1 MSEQGQIRFVDGAA
15 YERFMGVWSRK
26 VGDRFLDWI
35 APSRGLSW
43 IDIGCGNGAFTELLV
58 ERVAPS
64 AILGIDPSPEQLKFA
79 RERHTAGI
87 ARFET
92 GDARALPAADKSLDA
107 AVMAL
112 VLFFV
117 PEPDKGLSEMVRVTK
132 PGGHVAAY
140 VWDIPDGGFPLAV
153 IQDTLRDLGKPVPLP
168 PRPEVAKLQTL
179 DELWR
184 GAGLQGVE
192 TRAITVSRTYEDFE
206 TLWGI
211 VMAGPTMATL
221 GPGMSDAEKAAFK
234 ARVKAG
240 LPAAADGSIT
250 TEARAHAVKGRV
262 PG

>member
-1 MSEQGQIRFVDGAA
+1 MSEQGQIRFIDGAA

-26 VGDRFLDWI
+26 VGDQFLDWL
-35 APSRGLSW
+35 APPIGLSW
-43 IDIGCGNGAFTELLV
+43 IDIGCGNGAFTEVLA

-64 AILGIDPSPEQLKFA
+64 AILGVDPSPEQLKFA
-79 RERHTAGI
+79 RERHSGGV

-92 GDARALPAADKSLDA
+92 GDARALPAADNSLDA

-117 PEPDKGLSEMVRVTK
+117 PEPEKGLSEMVRVTK

-153 IQDTLRDLGKPVPLP
+153 IQETLKGMGKPVPLP
-168 PRPEVAKLQTL
+168 PHPEVARLATL
-179 DELWR
+179 EQMWR
-184 GAGLQGVE
+184 DAGLQQVE
-192 TRAITVSRTYEDFE
+192 TRAITVSRTYENFE

-221 GPGMSDAEKAAFK
+221 GPGMPDAEKAAFK
-234 ARVKAG
+234 AQVMAG

-250 TEARAHAVKGRV
+250 TSARAHAVKGRV